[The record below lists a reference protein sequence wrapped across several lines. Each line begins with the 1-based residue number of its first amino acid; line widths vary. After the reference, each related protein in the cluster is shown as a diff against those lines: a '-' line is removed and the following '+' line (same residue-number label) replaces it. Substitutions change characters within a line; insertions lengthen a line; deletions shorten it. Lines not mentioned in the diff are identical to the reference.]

1 MFCYQ
6 CQETAQGKGCILK
19 GVCGKT
25 AEVAGLQD
33 LLMYLMKGI
42 SKLTT
47 TLRKRGVESATAN
60 KFIVDGLFM
69 TITNANFDSSR
80 FVSKIKEAYQLRENL
95 LDELHR
101 QGIHPSLTCD
111 CLTWKSDKVEEME
124 VKSKE
129 VGILATENKDIR
141 SLRELLTYGIKG
153 MAAYVEHAY
162 NLGFEDT
169 SLYAF
174 IQDALVATTQ
184 SDLTVADLTRWVL
197 TCGEYGVKAMALLD
211 KANTSTYGNPE
222 ITRVNIGV
230 GKNPGILIS
239 GHDLRDIQDLL
250 EQTEGTGIDVYTHSE
265 MLPAHYY
272 PAFKKYKHFV
282 GNYGSAWWKQT
293 SDFETF
299 NGVILFTTNCLV
311 PPRSSA
317 TYADRVYTTGSTG
330 FEGFPHIADRKP
342 GGSKDFSALIEHAK
356 KCAPPTEI
364 EHGEIIGGF
373 AHEQVFQLADKVID
387 AVKSGAIRKF
397 FVMAGC
403 DGRMKSRS
411 YYTEFAEKLPK
422 DTVILTAGCAKYR
435 YNKLPLGEIRG
446 IPRVL
451 DAGQCNDSYSLVMI
465 ALKLKEIFGLDD
477 VNELPIAYNIA
488 WYEQK
493 SVIIMLAL
501 LYLGVK
507 NIHLGPTLPAFLSPN
522 VAKVLVDNFGIAGIG
537 SVDEDMELFLGK

>member
-47 TLRKRGVESATAN
+47 TLRKQGVESSTAN

-95 LDELHR
+95 LNELHR
-101 QGIHPSLTCD
+101 LGIHLSLTCD

-124 VKSKE
+124 VKAKE
-129 VGILATENKDIR
+129 VGILATENEDIR
-141 SLRELLTYGIKG
+141 SLCELLTYGVKG

-174 IQDALVATTQ
+174 MQDALVATTR
-184 SDLTVADLTRWVL
+184 SDLTVADLTQWVL

-222 ITRVNIGV
+222 ITKVNIGV

-239 GHDLRDIQDLL
+239 GHDLRDIQNLL

-272 PAFKKYKHFV
+272 PAFKKY
-282 GNYGSAWWKQT
+282 
-293 SDFETF
+293 
-299 NGVILFTTNCLV
+299 
-311 PPRSSA
+311 
-317 TYADRVYTTGSTG
+317 
-330 FEGFPHIADRKP
+330 
-342 GGSKDFSALIEHAK
+342 KDFSALIEHAK

-465 ALKLKEIFGLDD
+465 ALKLKEVFGLDD

-493 SVIIMLAL
+493 AVIVLLAL